1 VISPTKIELGGCNG
15 DVESMAIQIDVV
27 MFLGSAKYHTKATV
41 KIVTHILK
49 GTVHPKNDNS
59 DIIYSPSCGFKP
71 ACFGPH

>member
-1 VISPTKIELGGCNG
+1 
-15 DVESMAIQIDVV
+15 MAIQIDVV

-59 DIIYSPSCGFKP
+59 DIIYSPSCGFKR